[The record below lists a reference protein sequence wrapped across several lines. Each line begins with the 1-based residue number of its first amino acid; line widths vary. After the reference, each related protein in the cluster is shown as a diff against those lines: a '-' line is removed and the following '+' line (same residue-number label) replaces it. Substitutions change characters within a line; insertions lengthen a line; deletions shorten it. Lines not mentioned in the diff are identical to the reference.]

1 MVTVEMLKRFPLLA
15 YLPREDL
22 GELME
27 ICEIETWEA
36 GEVFA
41 HEGEPV
47 DKLRLVL
54 LGRVALDKRIQLGH
68 HGSVRRANVS
78 VVGPGGAVGW
88 SALVA
93 PHIFTLSGICVQP
106 CKFIA
111 LDARQLQDFMAQN
124 PQTAYRLMSGIAEMV
139 GTRLRDMTGMLTY
152 FLSVVSHELKAPL
165 AAVEN
170 YLEVM
175 LGGFTGELTPKQQRM
190 LERSVLR
197 IHDLSGLIN
206 NLLDLARM
214 RPEQIQADFL
224 RFNPREFGD
233 RSVEDTRLAA
243 NEKGVMIRMEAPQE
257 FKEIVGAAERLR
269 QVLTNLLNNAIKFS
283 PPGSTIT
290 LRSWETEDELW
301 IEVSDEG
308 IGIPPEDQSHIF
320 EDFFRAR
327 NVGDSGGSG
336 LGLSIAKK
344 IVDAHQGRI
353 WLESPYEEG
362 RSGTKFTLVLPRNLP
377 LPGEHEGTVDAPLVE
392 GPRPERLNGVELV
405 EGRDSE
411 YH

>member
-15 YLPREDL
+15 YLSREDL
-22 GELME
+22 GELVE
-27 ICEIETWEA
+27 ICEIET
-36 GEVFA
+36 GEEGKVFA
-41 HEGEPV
+41 REDDPV

-54 LGRVALDKRIQLGH
+54 LGQVALDKRIQLGQ

-78 VVGPGGAVGW
+78 VIGPGGAVGW
-88 SALVA
+88 SALVP
-93 PHIFTLSGICVQP
+93 PHLFTLSGICLEP
-106 CKFIA
+106 CKFIT
-111 LDARQLQDFMAQN
+111 LDAGLLRDFVAQN
-124 PQTAYRLMSGIAEMV
+124 PQAAYGLMSGVAGLV
-139 GTRLRDMTGMLTY
+139 ATRLKDMTGMLTY
-152 FLSVVSHELKAPL
+152 FLSIVSHELKAPL

-170 YLEVM
+170 YLEVI
-175 LGGFTGELTPKQQRM
+175 LGGFTGELTPKQRRM

-214 RPEQIQADFL
+214 RPEQIQAGFV

-243 NEKGVMIRMEAPQE
+243 KEKGITVKVEAPEE
-257 FKEIVGAAERLR
+257 FAEIVGAPDRLR
-269 QVLTNLLNNAIKFS
+269 EVLTNLLNNAIKFS
-283 PPGSTIT
+283 PSGGTVM
-290 LRSWETEDELW
+290 LCSWETDDELW
-301 IEVSDEG
+301 VEVSDEG
-308 IGIPPEDQSHIF
+308 IGIPSKDQAHIF

-327 NVGDSGGSG
+327 NVGDVGGSG

-362 RSGTKFTLVLPRNLP
+362 KPGTRFTVVLPRNLP
-377 LPGEHEGTVDAPLVE
+377 LPGIAVE
-392 GPRPERLNGVELV
+392 
-405 EGRDSE
+405 SE
-411 YH
+411 QKS

>member
-15 YLPREDL
+15 YLPPEDL
-22 GELME
+22 GELVE
-27 ICEIETWEA
+27 ICEIETWKE
-36 GEVFA
+36 GDVFA
-41 HEGEPV
+41 HEGEPA
-47 DKLRLVL
+47 DRLRLVL
-54 LGRVALDKRIQLGH
+54 LGKVALDKRIQLGS

-78 VVGPGGAVGW
+78 IVGPGGPVGW

-93 PHIFTLSGICVQP
+93 PHVFTVSGICLEP

-111 LDARQLQDFMAQN
+111 LDAQQLREFMDQN
-124 PQTAYRLMSGIAEMV
+124 PQTAYRIMIGIAEMV
-139 GTRLRDMTGMLTY
+139 GTRLRDMTDMLTY
-152 FLSVVSHELKAPL
+152 FLSIVSHELKSPL

-206 NLLDLARM
+206 DLLDLARM
-214 RPEQIQADFL
+214 RPEEIQADFA

-243 NEKGVMIRMEAPQE
+243 SEKRVTVEVEAPRE
-257 FKEIVGAAERLR
+257 FREIVGAPERLR

-283 PPGSTIT
+283 PSGSTVT
-290 LRSWETEDELW
+290 LRSWDTEDELW

-308 IGIPPEDQSHIF
+308 IGIPPEDQIHIF

-327 NVGDSGGSG
+327 NAGDVGGAG

-353 WLESPYEEG
+353 WLESPYEEAK
-362 RSGTKFTLVLPRNLP
+362 SGTKFTVVLPRNLP
-377 LPGEHEGTVDAPLVE
+377 LPGE
-392 GPRPERLNGVELV
+392 RLNMD
-405 EGRDSE
+405 RQD
-411 YH
+411 

>member
-1 MVTVEMLKRFPLLA
+1 MVTAEMLKRFPLLV
-15 YLPREDL
+15 YLDWEDL

-36 GEVFA
+36 GGIFA
-41 HEGEPV
+41 REGDPV
-47 DKLRLVL
+47 DKLRLLL
-54 LGRVALDKRIQLGH
+54 LGKAALDKSIQLGR

-78 VVGPGGAVGW
+78 VIGSGGAVGW

-93 PHIFTLSGICVQP
+93 PYKFTLSGVCLEP

-111 LDARQLQDFMAQN
+111 LDAEELRDFVERN
-124 PQTAYRLMSGIAEMV
+124 PQAAYRLMSGIAELI
-139 GTRLRDMTGMLTY
+139 GSRLRDMIGMLTY
-152 FLSVVSHELKAPL
+152 FLSIVSHELKAPL

-206 NLLDLARM
+206 DLLDLARM
-214 RPEQIQADFL
+214 RPEQIRAEFVC
-224 RFNPREFGD
+224 FNPREFGD

-243 NEKGVMIRMEAPQE
+243 TERGVIVKVEAPRE
-257 FKEIVGAAERLR
+257 FEEIVGAPQRLR

-283 PPGSTIT
+283 PSGSTVT

-308 IGIPPEDQSHIF
+308 IGIPPKDQINIF
-320 EDFFRAR
+320 EDFFRAS
-327 NVGDSGGSG
+327 NVGDVSGAG
-336 LGLSIAKK
+336 LGLSIDKK
-344 IVDAHQGRI
+344 IVDAHRGRI
-353 WLESPYEEG
+353 QLESPYEGPYGGEK
-362 RSGTKFTLVLPRNLP
+362 SGTKITVVLPRDP
-377 LPGEHEGTVDAPLVE
+377 LSLGEDEEIDQ
-392 GPRPERLNGVELV
+392 
-405 EGRDSE
+405 
-411 YH
+411 

>member
-15 YLPREDL
+15 YLPPEDL

-27 ICEIETWEA
+27 ICEIETWK
-36 GEVFA
+36 GGDVFA
-41 HEGEPV
+41 HEGEPA
-47 DKLRLVL
+47 DRLRLVL
-54 LGRVALDKRIQLGH
+54 LGKVALDKRIQLGL

-78 VVGPGGAVGW
+78 IVGPGGAVGW

-93 PHIFTLSGICVQP
+93 PHVFTVSGFCLEP

-111 LDARQLQDFMAQN
+111 LDAQQLREFMTQN
-124 PQTAYRLMSGIAEMV
+124 PQMAYRIMIGIAEMV
-139 GTRLRDMTGMLTY
+139 GTRLRDMTDLLTY
-152 FLSVVSHELKAPL
+152 FLSIVSHELKSPL

-206 NLLDLARM
+206 DLLDLARM
-214 RPEQIQADFL
+214 RPEEIQADFA

-243 NEKGVMIRMEAPQE
+243 SEKGVTVVVEAPQE
-257 FKEIVGAAERLR
+257 FREIVGASERLR
-269 QVLTNLLNNAIKFS
+269 QVLTNLLNNGIKFS
-283 PPGSTIT
+283 PSGSTVT
-290 LRSWETEDELW
+290 LRSWETEEELW

-308 IGIPPEDQSHIF
+308 IGIPPEDQIHIF

-327 NVGDSGGSG
+327 NVGDVGGAG

-362 RSGTKFTLVLPRNLP
+362 KSGTKFTVVLPRNLP
-377 LPGEHEGTVDAPLVE
+377 LPGE
-392 GPRPERLNGVELV
+392 RLNTD
-405 EGRDSE
+405 RQD
-411 YH
+411 

>member
-1 MVTVEMLKRFPLLA
+1 MVTVEMLKRFPLLTC
-15 YLPREDL
+15 LPREDL

-27 ICEIETWEA
+27 ICKVETWEE

-41 HEGEPV
+41 EG
-47 DKLRLVL
+47 DQADRLRLVL
-54 LGRVALDKRIQLGH
+54 LGKVAMDKRIQLGR

-78 VVGPGGAVGW
+78 IVGPGGAVGW
-88 SALVA
+88 STLVA
-93 PHIFTLSGICVQP
+93 PYIYTLSCTCLEP
-106 CKFIA
+106 CKFIV
-111 LDARQLQDFMAQN
+111 LDGQSLRDFMARN
-124 PQTAYRLMSGIAEMV
+124 PQMAYRLMSGIAELV
-139 GTRLRDMTGMLTY
+139 GTRLRDMTGTLTY
-152 FLSVVSHELKAPL
+152 FLSIVSHELKAPL

-206 NLLDLARM
+206 DLLDLARM
-214 RPEQIQADFL
+214 RPEQIQAEFV

-243 NEKGVMIRMEAPQE
+243 KEKGVTIKVEAPQE
-257 FKEIVGAAERLR
+257 FKEITGAPRRLR

-283 PPGSTIT
+283 PPGSTVI
-290 LRSWETEDELW
+290 LRSWDAEDELW

-308 IGIPPEDQSHIF
+308 VGIPPEDQASIF

-327 NVGDSGGSG
+327 NVGDVSGAG

-353 WLESPYEEG
+353 LLESPYEEG
-362 RSGTKFTLVLPRNLP
+362 KPGTKFTVVLPR
-377 LPGEHEGTVDAPLVE
+377 
-392 GPRPERLNGVELV
+392 ELV
-405 EGRDSE
+405 DEETGQLAD
-411 YH
+411 

>member
-15 YLPREDL
+15 YLPPEDL
-22 GELME
+22 GELVE
-27 ICEIETWEA
+27 ICEIETWKE
-36 GEVFA
+36 GDVFA
-41 HEGEPV
+41 HEGEPA
-47 DKLRLVL
+47 DRLRLVL
-54 LGRVALDKRIQLGH
+54 LGKVALDKRIQLGS

-78 VVGPGGAVGW
+78 IVGPGGPVGW

-93 PHIFTLSGICVQP
+93 PHVFTVSGICLEP

-111 LDARQLQDFMAQN
+111 LDAQQLREFMAQN
-124 PQTAYRLMSGIAEMV
+124 PQTAYRIMIGIAEMV
-139 GTRLRDMTGMLTY
+139 GTRLRDMTDMLTY
-152 FLSVVSHELKAPL
+152 FLSIVSHELKSPL

-206 NLLDLARM
+206 DLLDLARM
-214 RPEQIQADFL
+214 RPEEIQADFA

-243 NEKGVMIRMEAPQE
+243 SEKGVTVEVEAPRE
-257 FKEIVGAAERLR
+257 FREIVGAPERLR

-283 PPGSTIT
+283 PSGSTVT
-290 LRSWETEDELW
+290 LRSWDTEDELW

-308 IGIPPEDQSHIF
+308 IGIPPEDQIHIF

-327 NVGDSGGSG
+327 NAGDVGGAG

-353 WLESPYEEG
+353 WLESPYEGGQEPSESK
-362 RSGTKFTLVLPRNLP
+362 SGTKFTVVLPRNLP
-377 LPGEHEGTVDAPLVE
+377 LPGE
-392 GPRPERLNGVELV
+392 RLNMD
-405 EGRDSE
+405 RQD
-411 YH
+411 

>member
-1 MVTVEMLKRFPLLA
+1 MAMVTVEMLKRFPLLA
-15 YLPREDL
+15 YLPPEDL

-27 ICEIETWEA
+27 ICEIETWK
-36 GEVFA
+36 GGDVFA
-41 HEGEPV
+41 HEGEPA
-47 DKLRLVL
+47 DRLRLVL
-54 LGRVALDKRIQLGH
+54 LGKVALDKRIQLGL

-78 VVGPGGAVGW
+78 IVGPGGAVGW

-93 PHIFTLSGICVQP
+93 PHVFTVSGICLEP

-111 LDARQLQDFMAQN
+111 LDAQQLRELMAQN
-124 PQTAYRLMSGIAEMV
+124 PQMAYRIMIGIAEMV
-139 GTRLRDMTGMLTY
+139 GTRLRDMTDLLTY
-152 FLSVVSHELKAPL
+152 FLSIVSHELKSPL
-165 AAVEN
+165 AAVES

-206 NLLDLARM
+206 DLLDLARM
-214 RPEQIQADFL
+214 RPEEIQADFA

-243 NEKGVMIRMEAPQE
+243 NEKGVTVIVEAPQE
-257 FKEIVGAAERLR
+257 FREIVGASERLR
-269 QVLTNLLNNAIKFS
+269 QVLTNLLNNGIKFS
-283 PPGSTIT
+283 PSGSTVT
-290 LRSWETEDELW
+290 LRSWDTEDELW

-308 IGIPPEDQSHIF
+308 IGIPPEDQLHIF

-327 NVGDSGGSG
+327 NVGDVGGAG

-353 WLESPYEEG
+353 WLESPYEGGQEPSESK
-362 RSGTKFTLVLPRNLP
+362 SGTKFTVVLPRNLP
-377 LPGEHEGTVDAPLVE
+377 LPGE
-392 GPRPERLNGVELV
+392 RLSTD
-405 EGRDSE
+405 RQD
-411 YH
+411 

>member
-1 MVTVEMLKRFPLLA
+1 MITVEMLKRFPLLA
-15 YLPREDL
+15 YLPHEDL

-27 ICEIETWEA
+27 ICEIETRE
-36 GEVFA
+36 
-41 HEGEPV
+41 EGEIFAREGDPV
-47 DKLRLVL
+47 DRLRLVL
-54 LGRVALDKRIQLGH
+54 LGKVALDKRIQLGH

-78 VVGPGGAVGW
+78 IVGPGGAMGW
-88 SALVA
+88 SALVP
-93 PHIFTLSGICVQP
+93 PHVFTLSGICLEP
-106 CKFIA
+106 CKFIT
-111 LDARQLQDFMAQN
+111 LDAGQLRDFVARN
-124 PQTAYRLMSGIAEMV
+124 PQAGYRLMSGIAELV
-139 GTRLRDMTGMLTY
+139 GTRLEDMTAMLTY
-152 FLSVVSHELKAPL
+152 FLSIVSHELKAPL

-214 RPEQIQADFL
+214 RPEQIQADFV

-243 NEKGVMIRMEAPQE
+243 KEKGVTIKVEAPEE
-257 FKEIVGAAERLR
+257 FKEIVGAPRQLR

-283 PPGSTIT
+283 PPGSTVT
-290 LRSWETEDELW
+290 LRSWETDDELRV
-301 IEVSDEG
+301 EVSDEG
-308 IGIPPEDQSHIF
+308 IGIPPEDQASIF

-327 NVGDSGGSG
+327 NVGDVGGSG

-353 WLESPYEEG
+353 LLESPYEKG
-362 RSGTKFTLVLPRNLP
+362 KSGTKFTVVLPRYLP
-377 LPGEHEGTVDAPLVE
+377 LPGE
-392 GPRPERLNGVELV
+392 
-405 EGRDSE
+405 
-411 YH
+411 

>member
-15 YLPREDL
+15 YLPYEDL

-27 ICEIETWEA
+27 ICETETRAEGEIFA
-36 GEVFA
+36 REGEV
-41 HEGEPV
+41 V

-54 LGRVALDKRIQLGH
+54 LGKVALDKRIQLGQ

-78 VVGPGGAVGW
+78 IIGPGGAMGW
-88 SALVA
+88 SALVP
-93 PHIFTLSGICVQP
+93 PHVFTLSGICLEP
-106 CKFIA
+106 SKFIT
-111 LDARQLQDFMAQN
+111 LDAELLRDFVTQN
-124 PQTAYRLMSGIAEMV
+124 PRAGCRLMSGVAELV
-139 GTRLRDMTGMLTY
+139 STRLRDMTNMLTY
-152 FLSVVSHELKAPL
+152 FLSIVSHELKSPL

-197 IHDLSGLIN
+197 VHDLSGLIN
-206 NLLDLARM
+206 DLLDLARM
-214 RPEQIQADFL
+214 RPEQIQADFV

-233 RSVEDTRLAA
+233 RSVEDTRMAA
-243 NEKGVMIRMEAPQE
+243 KEKGVTIEVEAPRE
-257 FKEIVGAAERLR
+257 FKETVGAPQRLH

-283 PPGSTIT
+283 APGSTVT
-290 LRSWETEDELW
+290 LRSWDTDDELW

-308 IGIPPEDQSHIF
+308 IGIPPEDQAHVF

-327 NVGDSGGSG
+327 NVEDVGGAG

-362 RSGTKFTLVLPRNLP
+362 KLGTRFTMVLPRNLP
-377 LPGEHEGTVDAPLVE
+377 LPGEYEGTGDEFLVE
-392 GPRPERLNGVELV
+392 ERDGE
-405 EGRDSE
+405 
-411 YH
+411 HH